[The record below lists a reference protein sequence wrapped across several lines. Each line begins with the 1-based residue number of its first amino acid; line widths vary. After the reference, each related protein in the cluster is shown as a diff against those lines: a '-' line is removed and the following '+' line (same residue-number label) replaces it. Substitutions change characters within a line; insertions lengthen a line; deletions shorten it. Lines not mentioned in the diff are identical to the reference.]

1 MSLEQARAFKRE
13 ASPFNCPCLKQSL
26 VGSEFKQYLTVKR
39 KQIKMK

>member
-26 VGSEFKQYLTVKR
+26 VGSEEDAFL
-39 KQIKMK
+39 I